1 MLRKGKTQQNT
12 PLNSAWGSLSFAG
25 ASGELSSMKRWGR
38 KHTEEQ
44 QILTTRVASDNELS
58 DFIIHE
64 YQREYGKAQNHQV
77 GLFGRGDSENT
88 GCGDAL
94 CLAQL

>member
-25 ASGELSSMKRWGR
+25 ASGELSSMKRWGG

-64 YQREYGKAQNHQV
+64 YQEGV
-77 GLFGRGDSENT
+77 WESTEPPGRPVWERR
-88 GCGDAL
+88 
-94 CLAQL
+94 Q